1 MKQKT
6 NFNEKGITII
16 ALIITIILLLILV
29 GVSINLVIKGNLFGS
44 AEKAVDGTNAKAEQE
59 QTRVD
64 ELMGK
69 LNSMKDKEANDS
81 IITEIENGKSLIY
94 TAEGGMAE
102 GAKCLQEYR
111 KTVVQIA
118 NSYSSLTDSDL
129 ESKKELLKQL
139 AEALDSIARET
150 MFNNEYLLDGSFNK
164 NVGTSDYIVK
174 IDDLSSE
181 SLGLNKDEIDNNL
194 ASAEAANQY
203 LTKIDQ
209 AIAKVSENRS
219 RVGAA
224 SNGLE
229 ILKDF
234 YKEENSILA
243 SNEANLDIKIAKNGL
258 IVIKDSL
265 KREIELCNT
274 ATGTYIDDS
283 DRKYL
288 KNEMDVLIK
297 VIDII
302 SENCHYNEQKLL
314 DGTYGSISKINSTT
328 LGGGTKLGTDVSTS
342 EKAEALKIQYQNAVN
357 MVENE
362 IAKLG
367 V

>member
-6 NFNEKGITII
+6 NFKEKGITII

-81 IITEIENGKSLIY
+81 IITEIENGESLIY
-94 TAEGGMAE
+94 TAEGGMSTNHE
-102 GAKCLQEYR
+102 VLQR
-111 KTVVQIA
+111 LQQLVVQYS
-118 NSYSSLTDSDL
+118 NSTKL
-129 ESKKELLKQL
+129 ESDKKTLMKEIKQILSIIDDNATTITFDGEILLNGN
-139 AEALDSIARET
+139 IARDIAVRG
-150 MFNNEYLLDGSFNK
+150 MFL
-164 NVGTSDYIVK
+164 K
-174 IDDLSSE
+174 IDNLESE
-181 SLGLNKDEIDNNL
+181 ALGLNSSNIENEL
-194 ASAEAANQY
+194 ATTESLEAY
-203 LTKIDQ
+203 LNKIKQ
-209 AIAKVSENRS
+209 AINIVSENRS
-219 RVGAA
+219 RAGAVL
-224 SNGLE
+224 NGLE

-243 SNEANLDIKIAKNGL
+243 SNEANLDIKIARNGL

-265 KREIELCNT
+265 KRGIELCNS

-283 DRKYL
+283 DRIYF

>member
-44 AEKAVDGTNAKAEQE
+44 AEKAVDGTNAKAKQE

-94 TAEGGMAE
+94 TAEEGMSAI
-102 GAKCLQEYR
+102 ADIIQRLHVLVLQYANQTNSESD
-111 KTVVQIA
+111 KKALMEEIKQIV
-118 NSYSSLTDSDL
+118 SEIDDSATTAFDGEILLNGNIARDIAVRGMFLKIDKL
-129 ESKKELLKQL
+129 ES
-139 AEALDSIARET
+139 EA
-150 MFNNEYLLDGSFNK
+150 
-164 NVGTSDYIVK
+164 
-174 IDDLSSE
+174 
-181 SLGLNKDEIDNNL
+181 LGLNSSNIENEL
-194 ASAEAANQY
+194 ATTESLEAY
-203 LTKIDQ
+203 LNKIQQ
-209 AIAKVSENRS
+209 ARDIVSENRN
-219 RVGAA
+219 RAGAVF
-224 SNGLE
+224 NGLE
-229 ILKDF
+229 SLNDF

-243 SNEANLDIKIAKNGL
+243 SNEANLDKKLARNGL
-258 IVIKDSL
+258 ENIRNILSRSKQLAVTATESQGITDLERQSIAI
-265 KREIELCNT
+265 EIEKLF
-274 ATGTYIDDS
+274 
-283 DRKYL
+283 
-288 KNEMDVLIK
+288 V
-297 VIDII
+297 VIEHI
-302 SENCHYNEQKLL
+302 SENCKYNEQNLL
-314 DGTYGSISKINSTT
+314 DGTYSNISQINLTT

>member
-1 MKQKT
+1 M
-6 NFNEKGITII
+6 
-16 ALIITIILLLILV
+16 LILV
-29 GVSINLVIKGNLFGS
+29 GVSISLVIKGNLFS
-44 AEKAVDGTNAKAEQE
+44 NAEKAVDGTNAKAEQE

-81 IITEIENGKSLIY
+81 IITEIENGESLIY

-102 GAKCLQEYR
+102 AAKCLQEYR

-139 AEALDSIARET
+139 AEALDSIAREI

-194 ASAEAANQY
+194 ASAEAPNRY

-219 RVGAA
+219 RVGAV
-224 SNGLE
+224 SNGLGT
-229 ILKDF
+229 LKDF

-243 SNEANLDIKIAKNGL
+243 SNEANLDKKIAKH
-258 IVIKDSL
+258 SL
-265 KREIELCNT
+265 TSIESRLNRCIELCRT
-274 ATGTYIDDS
+274 ASNITDQNDLKSYETELEALIIAIDHIARHS
-283 DRKYL
+283 Q
-288 KNEMDVLIK
+288 
-297 VIDII
+297 
-302 SENCHYNEQKLL
+302 YNEQKLL

-362 IAKLG
+362 LAKLG

>member
-44 AEKAVDGTNAKAEQE
+44 AEKAVDGTNAKVEQE

-81 IITEIENGKSLIY
+81 IISDIRDGEALIVN
-94 TAEGGMAE
+94 AEGGMSTTHEALQR
-102 GAKCLQEYR
+102 LQELVIQYG
-111 KTVVQIA
+111 
-118 NSYSSLTDSDL
+118 NSTNL
-129 ESKKELLKQL
+129 ESDKKTLMKEIKQILSAIDDIATTTAFDGEILLNGNIARDIAVRGMFLKIDNL
-139 AEALDSIARET
+139 EAEALGLNSSNIE
-150 MFNNEYLLDGSFNK
+150 NELA
-164 NVGTSDYIVK
+164 TT
-174 IDDLSSE
+174 E
-181 SLGLNKDEIDNNL
+181 SLEAYLNKI
-194 ASAEAANQY
+194 Q
-203 LTKIDQ
+203 Q
-209 AIAKVSENRS
+209 ALNIVSENRS
-219 RVGAA
+219 RVWAVLD
-224 SNGLE
+224 GLE
-229 ILKDF
+229 RLKDF

-243 SNEANLDIKIAKNGL
+243 SNEANLDKKIAKNGL

-265 KREIELCNT
+265 KRGIELCNS
-274 ATGTYIDDS
+274 ATGTYI
-283 DRKYL
+283 
-288 KNEMDVLIK
+288 NEMDVLIK

>member
-81 IITEIENGKSLIY
+81 IITEIKKGEMLIY
-94 TAEGGMAE
+94 TAEGGMSTNHE
-102 GAKCLQEYR
+102 VLQR
-111 KTVVQIA
+111 LQQLVVQYS
-118 NSYSSLTDSDL
+118 NSTKL
-129 ESKKELLKQL
+129 ESDKKTLMKEIKQILSIIDDNATTITFDGEILLNGN
-139 AEALDSIARET
+139 IARDIAVRG
-150 MFNNEYLLDGSFNK
+150 MFL
-164 NVGTSDYIVK
+164 K
-174 IDDLSSE
+174 IDNLESE
-181 SLGLNKDEIDNNL
+181 ALGLNSSNIENEL
-194 ASAEAANQY
+194 ATTESLEAY
-203 LTKIDQ
+203 LNKIQQ
-209 AIAKVSENRS
+209 ARDIVLENRN
-219 RVGAA
+219 RAGAVF
-224 SNGLE
+224 NGLE
-229 ILKDF
+229 SLNDF

-243 SNEANLDIKIAKNGL
+243 SNEANLDKKLARNGL
-258 IVIKDSL
+258 ENIRNILSRSKQLAVTATESQEITDLERQSIAI
-265 KREIELCNT
+265 EIEKLF
-274 ATGTYIDDS
+274 
-283 DRKYL
+283 
-288 KNEMDVLIK
+288 V
-297 VIDII
+297 VIEHI
-302 SENCHYNEQKLL
+302 SENCKYNEQNLL
-314 DGTYGSISKINSTT
+314 DGTYSNISQINLTT

>member
-16 ALIITIILLLILV
+16 AMIITIILLLILV

-94 TAEGGMAE
+94 TAEEGMSAI
-102 GAKCLQEYR
+102 ADIIQRLHVLVLQYANQTNSESD
-111 KTVVQIA
+111 KKALMEEIKQIV
-118 NSYSSLTDSDL
+118 SEIDDSATTAFDGEILLNGNIARDIAVRGMFLKIDNL
-129 ESKKELLKQL
+129 ES
-139 AEALDSIARET
+139 EA
-150 MFNNEYLLDGSFNK
+150 
-164 NVGTSDYIVK
+164 
-174 IDDLSSE
+174 
-181 SLGLNKDEIDNNL
+181 LGLNSSNIENEL
-194 ASAEAANQY
+194 ATTESLEAY
-203 LTKIDQ
+203 LNKIQQ
-209 AIAKVSENRS
+209 ARDIVSENRN
-219 RVGAA
+219 RADAVF
-224 SNGLE
+224 NGLE
-229 ILKDF
+229 SLNDF

-243 SNEANLDIKIAKNGL
+243 SNEANLDKKLARNGL
-258 IVIKDSL
+258 ENIRNILSRSKQLAVTATESQEITDLERQSIAI
-265 KREIELCNT
+265 EIEKLF
-274 ATGTYIDDS
+274 
-283 DRKYL
+283 
-288 KNEMDVLIK
+288 V
-297 VIDII
+297 VIEHI
-302 SENCHYNEQKLL
+302 SENCKYNEQNLL
-314 DGTYGSISKINSTT
+314 DGTYSNISQINLTT

-362 IAKLG
+362 LAKLG

>member
-81 IITEIENGKSLIY
+81 IISDIRDGEALIVN
-94 TAEGGMAE
+94 AEGGMSTTHEALQR
-102 GAKCLQEYR
+102 LQELVIQYG
-111 KTVVQIA
+111 
-118 NSYSSLTDSDL
+118 NSTNL
-129 ESKKELLKQL
+129 ESDKKTLMKEIKQILSAIDDNVTTTAFDGEILLNG
-139 AEALDSIARET
+139 DIARDIAVRG
-150 MFNNEYLLDGSFNK
+150 MFL
-164 NVGTSDYIVK
+164 K
-174 IDDLSSE
+174 IDNLESE
-181 SLGLNKDEIDNNL
+181 ALGLNSSNIENEL
-194 ASAEAANQY
+194 ATTETLEAY
-203 LTKIDQ
+203 LNKIQQ
-209 AIAKVSENRS
+209 AMNIVSENRS
-219 RVGAA
+219 RVGAVL
-224 SNGLE
+224 NGLE
-229 ILKDF
+229 TLKDF

-243 SNEANLDIKIAKNGL
+243 SNEADLDIKIAKNGL

>member
-29 GVSINLVIKGNLFGS
+29 GVSINLVIKSNLFGS
-44 AEKAVDGTNAKAEQE
+44 AEKAVDGTNAKVEQE

-81 IITEIENGKSLIY
+81 IISDIRDGEALIVN
-94 TAEGGMAE
+94 AEGGMSTTHEALQR
-102 GAKCLQEYR
+102 LQELVIQYC
-111 KTVVQIA
+111 
-118 NSYSSLTDSDL
+118 NSTNL
-129 ESKKELLKQL
+129 ESDKKTLMKEIKQILSAIDDIATTTAFDGEILLNGNIARDIAVRGMFLKIDNL
-139 AEALDSIARET
+139 EAEALGLNSSNIE
-150 MFNNEYLLDGSFNK
+150 NELA
-164 NVGTSDYIVK
+164 TT
-174 IDDLSSE
+174 E
-181 SLGLNKDEIDNNL
+181 SLEAYLNKI
-194 ASAEAANQY
+194 Q
-203 LTKIDQ
+203 Q
-209 AIAKVSENRS
+209 AMNIVSENRS
-219 RVGAA
+219 RVGAVL
-224 SNGLE
+224 NGLE
-229 ILKDF
+229 RLKDF

-243 SNEANLDIKIAKNGL
+243 SNEANLDKKIAKNGL

-265 KREIELCNT
+265 KRGIELCNS
-274 ATGTYIDDS
+274 ATGAYIGDM
-283 DRKYL
+283 DRIYL
-288 KNEMDVLIK
+288 KHEMDDLIK

>member
-29 GVSINLVIKGNLFGS
+29 GASINLVIKGNLFGS
-44 AEKAVDGTNAKAEQE
+44 AEKAVDGTNAKVEQE

-81 IITEIENGKSLIY
+81 IITEIENGESLIG
-94 TAEGGMAE
+94 TAERGMNIIR
-102 GAKCLQEYR
+102 GDLQRLQEL
-111 KTVVQIA
+111 VVQ
-118 NSYSSLTDSDL
+118 YSNPTNL
-129 ESKKELLKQL
+129 ESDKKTLMKEIKQILSAIDDNATTTAFDGEILLNGN
-139 AEALDSIARET
+139 IARDIAVRG
-150 MFNNEYLLDGSFNK
+150 MFL
-164 NVGTSDYIVK
+164 K
-174 IDDLSSE
+174 IDNLESE
-181 SLGLNKDEIDNNL
+181 ALGLNSSNIENEL
-194 ASAEAANQY
+194 ATTESLEAY
-203 LTKIDQ
+203 LNKIQQ
-209 AIAKVSENRS
+209 ASDAVSENRS
-219 RVGAA
+219 RVGAVL
-224 SNGLE
+224 NGLE

-258 IVIKDSL
+258 IVVKDSL
-265 KREIELCNT
+265 EGGIARCNG
-274 ATGTYIDDS
+274 ATESGVDDI
-283 DRKYL
+283 DRKNI
-288 KNEMDVLIK
+288 KAEMDVLIK

-328 LGGGTKLGTDVSTS
+328 LGEGTKLGTDVSTS

-362 IAKLG
+362 LAKLG

>member
-81 IITEIENGKSLIY
+81 IITEIENGESLIY

-102 GAKCLQEYR
+102 AAKCLQEYR

-139 AEALDSIARET
+139 AEALDSIAREI

-194 ASAEAANQY
+194 ASAEAPNRY

-219 RVGAA
+219 RVGAV
-224 SNGLE
+224 SNGLGT
-229 ILKDF
+229 LKDF

-243 SNEANLDIKIAKNGL
+243 SNEANLDKKIAKH
-258 IVIKDSL
+258 SL
-265 KREIELCNT
+265 TSIESRLNRCIELCRT
-274 ATGTYIDDS
+274 ASNITDQNDLKSYETELEALIIAIDHIARHS
-283 DRKYL
+283 Q
-288 KNEMDVLIK
+288 
-297 VIDII
+297 
-302 SENCHYNEQKLL
+302 YNEQKLL

>member
-44 AEKAVDGTNAKAEQE
+44 AEKAVDGTNAKVEQE

-81 IITEIENGKSLIY
+81 IITEIENGESLIG
-94 TAEGGMAE
+94 TAEGGMNIIS
-102 GAKCLQEYR
+102 GDLQRLQEL
-111 KTVVQIA
+111 VVQ
-118 NSYSSLTDSDL
+118 YSNPTNL
-129 ESKKELLKQL
+129 ESDKKTLMKEIKQILSAIDDNATTTAFDGEILLNGN
-139 AEALDSIARET
+139 IARDIAVRG
-150 MFNNEYLLDGSFNK
+150 MFL
-164 NVGTSDYIVK
+164 K
-174 IDDLSSE
+174 IDNLESE
-181 SLGLNKDEIDNNL
+181 ALGLNSSNIENEL
-194 ASAEAANQY
+194 ATTESLEAY
-203 LTKIDQ
+203 LNKIQQ
-209 AIAKVSENRS
+209 ASDAVSENRS
-219 RVGAA
+219 RVGAVL
-224 SNGLE
+224 NGLE

-243 SNEANLDIKIAKNGL
+243 SNEANLDIKIAKKGL
-258 IVIKDSL
+258 IVVKDSL
-265 KREIELCNT
+265 EGGIARCNV
-274 ATGTYIDDS
+274 ATESGVDDI
-283 DRKYL
+283 DRKNI
-288 KNEMDVLIK
+288 KAEMDVLIK
-297 VIDII
+297 LIDII

-362 IAKLG
+362 ITKLG

>member
-1 MKQKT
+1 MKKEIEQKR
-6 NFNEKGITII
+6 GITLI
-16 ALIITIILLLILV
+16 ALIITIIILLILV
-29 GVSINLVIKGNLFGS
+29 GVSVNLLIKGDLFGS

-81 IITEIENGKSLIY
+81 IITEIENGESLIY

-102 GAKCLQEYR
+102 AAKCLQEYR

-139 AEALDSIARET
+139 AEALDSIAREI

-194 ASAEAANQY
+194 ASAEAPNRY

-219 RVGAA
+219 RVGAV
-224 SNGLE
+224 SNGLGT
-229 ILKDF
+229 LKDF

-243 SNEANLDIKIAKNGL
+243 SNEANLDKKIAKH
-258 IVIKDSL
+258 SL
-265 KREIELCNT
+265 TSIESRLNRCIELCRT
-274 ATGTYIDDS
+274 ASNITDQNDLKSYETELEALIIAIDHIARHS
-283 DRKYL
+283 Q
-288 KNEMDVLIK
+288 
-297 VIDII
+297 
-302 SENCHYNEQKLL
+302 YNEQKLL

>member
-44 AEKAVDGTNAKAEQE
+44 AEKAVDGTNAKVEQE

-81 IITEIENGKSLIY
+81 IITEIENGESLIY
-94 TAEGGMAE
+94 TAEGGMSTLS
-102 GAKCLQEYR
+102 KVLQILNASVAQY
-111 KTVVQIA
+111 I
-118 NSYSSLTDSDL
+118 NSTTDSD
-129 ESKKELLKQL
+129 KEKLMNDIKAILSEIDRIVATTGFDDEILLNGN
-139 AEALDSIARET
+139 IARDIAVSG
-150 MFNNEYLLDGSFNK
+150 MFL
-164 NVGTSDYIVK
+164 K
-174 IDDLSSE
+174 IDNWDTE
-181 SLGLNKDEIDNNL
+181 ALGLNSSNIETEL
-194 ASAEAANQY
+194 ATAESSKAY
-203 LTKIDQ
+203 LNKIQQ
-209 AIAKVSENRS
+209 ASDIVSENRS
-219 RVGAA
+219 RVGAVL
-224 SNGLE
+224 NGLE

-243 SNEANLDIKIAKNGL
+243 SNEANLDKKIAKNGL

>member
-29 GVSINLVIKGNLFGS
+29 GVSINLAIKGNLFGS
-44 AEKAVDGTNAKAEQE
+44 AEKAVDGTNAKVEQE

-81 IITEIENGKSLIY
+81 IITEIENGESLIY
-94 TAEGGMAE
+94 TAEGGMSTI
-102 GAKCLQEYR
+102 GDDLQRLNEL
-111 KTVVQIA
+111 VVQYG
-118 NSYSSLTDSDL
+118 NLTNL
-129 ESKKELLKQL
+129 ESDKKTLMKEIKQIFSEIDDNVTATAFDGENLLNGN
-139 AEALDSIARET
+139 IARDIAVRG
-150 MFNNEYLLDGSFNK
+150 MFL
-164 NVGTSDYIVK
+164 K
-174 IDDLSSE
+174 IDNLESE
-181 SLGLNKDEIDNNL
+181 ALGLNSSNIENEL
-194 ASAEAANQY
+194 ATTESLEAY
-203 LTKIDQ
+203 LNKIHQ
-209 AIAKVSENRS
+209 AMDIVSENRS
-219 RVGAA
+219 RVGAVL
-224 SNGLE
+224 NGLE
-229 ILKDF
+229 TLKDF

-243 SNEANLDIKIAKNGL
+243 SNEANLDKKIAKNGL